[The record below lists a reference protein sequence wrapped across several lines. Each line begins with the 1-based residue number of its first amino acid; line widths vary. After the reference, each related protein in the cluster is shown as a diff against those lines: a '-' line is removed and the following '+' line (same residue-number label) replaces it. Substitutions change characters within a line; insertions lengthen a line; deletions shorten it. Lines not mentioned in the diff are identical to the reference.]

1 MADNIIASIAPF
13 AVVLVI
19 IGCFVYC
26 CYKCC
31 KCCSC
36 CCKKEQAG
44 PIIVDSQVIQPL
56 SPAVQHIPPLQ
67 MGNKAFGPQPYPP
80 NIMQPPMNYY
90 PQQPLPPMPPIGN
103 QPSYP
108 NVTYNPLVPPH
119 CPLPPIPTNLPPAET
134 VPQTEALTRQPEYNP
149 SYVPSAPPP

>member
-1 MADNIIASIAPF
+1 MPP
-13 AVVLVI
+13 
-19 IGCFVYC
+19 
-26 CYKCC
+26 
-31 KCCSC
+31 
-36 CCKKEQAG
+36 
-44 PIIVDSQVIQPL
+44 PINYYPQ
-56 SPAVQHIPPLQ
+56 SPPPQ
-67 MGNKAFGPQPYPP
+67 YSVGPQPYPP

-90 PQQPLPPMPPIGN
+90 PQQPLPPMPPVGN
-103 QPSYP
+103 QPPYP